1 MTTIS
6 PRSLPSRPHAGV
18 VPACDWRSRNACTS
32 VASAGSMG
40 RTKRRSPRNVFS
52 LSAACECSYSIFPK
66 ANNFLTK
73 SRCRVDFGPASPQ
86 QKFSAQSDSTMNV
99 QQAIAQFLE
108 HGQSVRNLSD
118 RTLRAYQSDLAQFQ
132 LHMNDAPASLV
143 TADDL
148 EIYLDKLGGGPY
160 RDTSIRRK
168 VAALKVFF
176 RFLEEQGIVNESPAR
191 KLKIKKPVENRVPTV
206 LSSREVRALL
216 AAPKE
221 QVAEL
226 SASRDQSAGSRNRYF
241 CAVRDNVILELLFS
255 TGIRIGELV
264 ALNVSD
270 VDLDRHQIQI
280 TGRATRGRTVALGSG
295 DVIEA
300 MRQYLELRNERML
313 STPALFVGR
322 SGTRLTIYSIE
333 NIFKKH
339 VRLAEIKRHVTPHS
353 LRHTMAALLVSS
365 GTDIKEVQEILG
377 HASILST
384 QVYTRLPIQKRRA
397 PATQQVPRIVAA
409 SASAVGAGARIP
421 IKK

>member
-1 MTTIS
+1 
-6 PRSLPSRPHAGV
+6 
-18 VPACDWRSRNACTS
+18 
-32 VASAGSMG
+32 
-40 RTKRRSPRNVFS
+40 
-52 LSAACECSYSIFPK
+52 
-66 ANNFLTK
+66 
-73 SRCRVDFGPASPQ
+73 
-86 QKFSAQSDSTMNV
+86 MNV

-118 RTLRAYQSDLAQFQ
+118 RTIRAYQSDLAQFD
-132 LHMNDAPASLV
+132 LHMHEASAV
-143 TADDL
+143 EITPDDL
-148 EIYLDKLGGGPY
+148 ETYLEKLGGGPY

-176 RFLEEQGIVNESPAR
+176 RFLEEQGIVQESPAR

-226 SASRDQSAGSRNRYF
+226 ANSRDQSAGSRNRYF
-241 CAVRDNVILELLFS
+241 CAVRDNLILELLFT

-264 ALNVSD
+264 AVNVAD
-270 VDLDRHQIQI
+270 VDLDRKQIQI
-280 TGRATRGRTVALGSG
+280 TGRATRGRLVSLSSD
-295 DVIEA
+295 DVMNAI
-300 MRQYLELRNERML
+300 RQYLDLRGERPL

-353 LRHTMAALLVSS
+353 LRHTMAAMLVSS
-365 GTDIKEVQEILG
+365 GADIREIQEILG

-384 QVYTRLPIQKRRA
+384 QVYTRLPIQKRGRN
-397 PATQQVPRIVAA
+397 PHQHITRIVAETA
-409 SASAVGAGARIP
+409 APRLS

>member
-1 MTTIS
+1 
-6 PRSLPSRPHAGV
+6 
-18 VPACDWRSRNACTS
+18 
-32 VASAGSMG
+32 
-40 RTKRRSPRNVFS
+40 
-52 LSAACECSYSIFPK
+52 
-66 ANNFLTK
+66 
-73 SRCRVDFGPASPQ
+73 
-86 QKFSAQSDSTMNV
+86 MNV

-118 RTLRAYQSDLAQFQ
+118 RTLRAYQSDLAQFHV
-132 LHMNDAPASLV
+132 HMSDVPAMEITSEH
-143 TADDL
+143 L
-148 EIYLDKLGGGPY
+148 ESYLDKLGDGPY

-176 RFLEEQGIVNESPAR
+176 RFLEEQGVVSESPAR

-206 LSSREVRALL
+206 LSNREVRALL

-221 QVAEL
+221 QVEEL
-226 SASRDQSAGSRNRYF
+226 AVARDHSAGSRNRYF

-270 VDLDRHQIQI
+270 VDVDRRQIQI
-280 TGRATRGRTVALGSG
+280 TGRATRGRAVTLSSETMPDAL
-295 DVIEA
+295 
-300 MRQYLELRNERML
+300 RQYLELRAERSL

-339 VRLAEIKRHVTPHS
+339 VRLAEIKRHVTPHA
-353 LRHTMAALLVSS
+353 LRHTMAAQLVSS
-365 GTDIKEVQEILG
+365 GADIREVQEILG

-384 QVYTRLPIQKRRA
+384 QVYTRLPIQKRGRTAA
-397 PATQQVPRIVAA
+397 PA
-409 SASAVGAGARIP
+409 ARP
-421 IKK
+421 VLADTGETRLQIKKKA